1 MDSVLEIE
9 NLTRRYAG
17 VPAVDGLSLSVARG
31 EVYGLLGMN
40 GAGKTTTLRM
50 VLGLARPDRGT
61 VGLFGEL
68 CFDGSVRR
76 RNLASLSR
84 VGSMIE
90 FPGFYENLTARE
102 NLEIFASLSGVHKRD
117 AIDEALATA
126 GLADDRNKKT
136 AHYSLGMK
144 QRLGIARAILNHPEL
159 IILDEPTNGLDP
171 AGIRDIRKLLSE
183 LAHERGVAVFM
194 SSHILSEVEQI
205 ADRIGIVHEGRLLE
219 EISMGELR
227 GRNRTYADFA
237 VSDDN
242 RGAMLLE
249 RELGITDFDVPE
261 TGTIRVYS
269 PLDRNAE
276 INRMLVLQGIGV
288 SRISVGSTGLED
300 YFFSLTGARNDQTD
314 NR

>member
-1 MDSVLEIE
+1 
-9 NLTRRYAG
+9 
-17 VPAVDGLSLSVARG
+17 
-31 EVYGLLGMN
+31 
-40 GAGKTTTLRM
+40 
-50 VLGLARPDRGT
+50 
-61 VGLFGEL
+61 
-68 CFDGSVRR
+68 
-76 RNLASLSR
+76 
-84 VGSMIE
+84 
-90 FPGFYENLTARE
+90 
-102 NLEIFASLSGVHKRD
+102 
-117 AIDEALATA
+117 
-126 GLADDRNKKT
+126 
-136 AHYSLGMK
+136 
-144 QRLGIARAILNHPEL
+144 
-159 IILDEPTNGLDP
+159 
-171 AGIRDIRKLLSE
+171 
-183 LAHERGVAVFM
+183 
-194 SSHILSEVEQI
+194 
-205 ADRIGIVHEGRLLE
+205 
-219 EISMGELR
+219 MGELR